1 MQSDIQVHMRRALL
15 DPAAPVPAGIGP
27 YAEPALDRRFAVYR
41 NNVVASLIEAMIQ
54 RFPAVCSIV
63 GDEFFRAM
71 ARDFVFASPPRS
83 PVLLS
88 YGEAFPD
95 FLESFAP
102 AAGLPYLADVARLE
116 IARGQAHHAADAAP
130 VTAEALAAL
139 DPRRPGVRVG
149 IHPAVRLI
157 RSAYPMVTLW
167 AMNAGAQTP
176 AAIDDWSAEDAV
188 VARPAHRVLVHRL
201 PPGGFT
207 FLQALRD
214 GVALEAAMMAAFA
227 VSDQFDAS
235 AAVADLVGF
244 GLATSLVQNRS

>member
-41 NNVVASLIEAMIQ
+41 NNVAAGLVEAMVQ
-54 RFPAVCSIV
+54 RFPAVCAIV
-63 GDEFFRAM
+63 GDEFFRPM
-71 ARDFVFASPPRS
+71 ARSFVFASPPRS

-102 AAGLPYLADVARLE
+102 VAALPYLADVARLE
-116 IARGQAHHAADAAP
+116 IARGQAHHAVDAAP

-139 DPRRPGVRVG
+139 DPCRPGVRVG

-235 AAVADLVGF
+235 TAVADLVGF